1 MYVGSRV
8 MSSVTKGKLFW
19 TRGQGSFGPEELAE
33 YIQQSEALSG
43 NEWDM
48 FRACKKASVSGAL

>member
-1 MYVGSRV
+1 M

-19 TRGQGSFGPEELAE
+19 SRGQGRPEQLAE
-33 YIQQSEALSG
+33 CIQQSKALSR